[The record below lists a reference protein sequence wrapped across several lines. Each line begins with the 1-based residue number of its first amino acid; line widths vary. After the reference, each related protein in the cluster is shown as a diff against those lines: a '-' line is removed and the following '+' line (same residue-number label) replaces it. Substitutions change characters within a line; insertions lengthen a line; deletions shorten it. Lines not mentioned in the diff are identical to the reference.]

1 MKKIYLFRH
10 SKPDQNSTLQN
21 EYIPLSQ
28 EGKDLAKQFVDKLP
42 AATSI
47 KVFSSPFIRAK
58 QTAEIFSFDVI
69 TDARLIERKVG
80 NKDTFTKDLWAKQ
93 YTDID
98 AKNDNGESFRMVQR
112 RMSGFMND
120 LLAKMDDGESAVVVS
135 HAAAI
140 CAYLQQYCEIRVT
153 DVDTKQRRIVFHN
166 ETVLDGTIKTP
177 SCFVLTF
184 GKGLT
189 AISYI
194 D

>member
-1 MKKIYLFRH
+1 MFRH
-10 SKPDQNSTLQN
+10 SKPDKNSTLQN
-21 EYIPLSQ
+21 EDIPLSQ
-28 EGKDLAKQFVDKLP
+28 EGKDLAKQFIGKFP
-42 AATSI
+42 AATPI

-69 TDARLIERKVG
+69 TDARLIERNVG

-140 CAYLQQYCEIRVT
+140 CAYLQQYCEIQVT

-184 GKGLT
+184 SKGLT

>member
-10 SKPDQNSTLQN
+10 SNPDKNSTLQN

-28 EGKDLAKQFVDKLP
+28 DGKDLAKQLVDKLHVASP
-42 AATSI
+42 V

-58 QTAEIFSFDVI
+58 QTADAFSFDVI
-69 TDARLIERKVG
+69 TDERLIERKVG
-80 NKDTFTKDLWAKQ
+80 NPNTFTKDLWANQ

-98 AKNDNGESFRMVQR
+98 AKNYNGESFRMVQQ
-112 RMSGFMND
+112 RMSEFMND
-120 LLAKMDDGESAVVVS
+120 LLSKMDDGEFAIVVS

-153 DVDTKQRRIVFHN
+153 DVDTKRRRIVFRN
-166 ETVLDGTIKTP
+166 KTVLDGTIKTP
-177 SCFVLTF
+177 SCFVLAF
-184 GKGLT
+184 DKDLT
-189 AISYI
+189 SISYI

>member
-10 SKPDQNSTLQN
+10 SNPDKNSTLQN

-28 EGKDLAKQFVDKLP
+28 DGKDLAKQLVDKLHVASP
-42 AATSI
+42 V

-58 QTAEIFSFDVI
+58 QTADVFSFDVI
-69 TDARLIERKVG
+69 TDERLIERKVG
-80 NKDTFTKDLWAKQ
+80 NPNTFTKDLWAKQ

-98 AKNDNGESFRMVQR
+98 AKNYNGESFRMVQQ
-112 RMSGFMND
+112 RMSEFMND
-120 LLAKMDDGESAVVVS
+120 LLSKMDDGEFAIVVS

-153 DVDTKQRRIVFHN
+153 DVDTKRRSIVFRN
-166 ETVLDGTIKTP
+166 KTVLDGTIKTP
-177 SCFVLTF
+177 SCFVLAF
-184 GKGLT
+184 DKDLT
-189 AISYI
+189 SISYI

>member
-10 SKPDQNSTLQN
+10 SNPDKTSTLQN

-28 EGKDLAKQFVDKLP
+28 EGKDLAKQLVDKLP
-42 AATSI
+42 VTSPI

-58 QTAEIFSFDVI
+58 QSADTCSFDVI

-80 NKDTFTKDLWAKQ
+80 NKNTFTKDLWAKQ

-98 AKNDNGESFRMVQR
+98 AKNDSGESFRMVQW
-112 RMSGFMND
+112 RMSEFMND
-120 LLAKMDDGESAVVVS
+120 LLMKMDDGESAIVVS

-140 CAYLQQYCEIRVT
+140 CAYLQQYCEIQVT
-153 DVDTKQRRIVFHN
+153 DVDTKRRRIVFHN
-166 ETVLDGTIKTP
+166 KTVLDGTIKTP

-184 GKGLT
+184 SKGLT